1 MTQQGSL
8 SLLDDPIAKELLQSQ
23 IYARLAYIGVDG
35 EPRCV
40 PINFHWNGKEIV
52 LGSHPGGPKVEAI
65 RKNPMVGLSIDE
77 NGFPPKVLTMRGRA
91 SIDVHDNVT
100 DEYAAAMIRYL
111 GEEAG
116 NQFLDGLR
124 AQGMPMARIVIT
136 PTWVGLLD
144 FQTRFPKA
152 LTGGYD

>member
-1 MTQQGSL
+1 MTKQGSL
-8 SLLDDPIAKELLQSQ
+8 SLLDDPIANGLLQSQ
-23 IYARLAYIGVDG
+23 IYARLAYIGLDG
-35 EPRCV
+35 EPRCI
-40 PINFHWNGKEIV
+40 PINFHWNGKEVV
-52 LGSHPGGPKVEAI
+52 LGSHPGGPKIEAI
-65 RKNPMVGLSIDE
+65 RQNPMVALSIDE

-91 SIDVHDNVT
+91 SIDVQDHVT
-100 DEYAAAMIRYL
+100 AEYAAAAERYM

-116 NQFLDGLR
+116 KAFVDGLR

-136 PTWVGLLD
+136 PSWVGMLD